1 MMSFVEKVGR
11 FMMRKE
17 RGQAIIL
24 VVFAM
29 VALLALV
36 GLAIDGGRLYS
47 ARRRT
52 QNAADAAA
60 IAGTRELAQVI
71 MSCGSGTGAQDEAV
85 ANAVSEFARQNGV
98 SVFPPDGFLTAWYVD
113 QEENRLGRVY
123 AGAIPN
129 GATGVEVT
137 QVVTDPTTFLKVLGM
152 QDYTAGANA
161 MAMTGPIQN
170 LGNGSGM
177 LPIAVPEFVVG
188 GLAPGEVFEVFDD
201 TGVFCR
207 ENDGYCFMGDGGP
220 SAQRAWL
227 NMSHI
232 YNAAYWN
239 TDLDRAF
246 VKNVGTAGCK
256 YNPDGTVDAGATG
269 LKGWASGQC
278 PYPHPLFAGGYGALN
293 GDFVHGSPGVSKSA
307 LRELDNNYDVGD
319 IVTVPIFD
327 FVYDP
332 GTMDANFP
340 GKEPAVGWATGGGG
354 TSAYYYHIVGFAA
367 VRLSEIVV
375 TPKGKIEG
383 AFLEMV
389 VGEGEINPSAGVGSC
404 SDNSTLFGVTLWK

>member
-1 MMSFVEKVGR
+1 MK
-11 FMMRKE
+11 KE
-17 RGQAIIL
+17 RGQVIIL

-36 GLAIDGGRLYS
+36 GMAIDGGRLYS
-47 ARRRT
+47 ARRRA

-60 IAGTRELAQVI
+60 IAGTRELAQII
-71 MSCGSGTGAQDEAV
+71 MSCGSGTAAQDELV

-113 QEENRLGRVY
+113 KNENRLGRVY
-123 AGAIPN
+123 AGSIPQ

-137 QVVTDPTTFLKVLGM
+137 QVITDPTTFLKVLGM
-152 QDYTAGANA
+152 PNYTAGANA

-170 LGNGSGM
+170 LGGGGGM

-188 GLAPGEVFEVFDD
+188 ELSPGQVFEVFDD
-201 TGVFCR
+201 TGVFCQD
-207 ENDGYCFMGDGGP
+207 NSGYCFTGDGGP

-232 YNAAYWN
+232 YNEAYWKTN
-239 TDLDRAF
+239 LDRTF
-246 VKNVGTAGCK
+246 VKNVATAGCK
-256 YNPDGTVDAGATG
+256 YNDDGTVDAAATG
-269 LKGWASGQC
+269 LKGWASGEC
-278 PYPHPLFAGGYGALN
+278 PYPYSIFAGAYGGLN
-293 GDFVHGSPGVSKSA
+293 GDFIHGSPGVSKSGLQA
-307 LRELDNNYDVGD
+307 LDAAYDPGD
-319 IVTVPIFD
+319 IVIVPLFD

-332 GTMDANFP
+332 GTMDSNFP
-340 GKEPAVGWATGGGG
+340 TKEPAVGWATAGGGS
-354 TSAYYYHIVGFAA
+354 SAYYYHIVGFAA

-383 AFLEMV
+383 AFLNLV
-389 VGEGEINPSAGVGSC
+389 VGEGEIDPSDGVGVNC
-404 SDNSTLFGVTLWK
+404 SNNKSRLFGVTLWK